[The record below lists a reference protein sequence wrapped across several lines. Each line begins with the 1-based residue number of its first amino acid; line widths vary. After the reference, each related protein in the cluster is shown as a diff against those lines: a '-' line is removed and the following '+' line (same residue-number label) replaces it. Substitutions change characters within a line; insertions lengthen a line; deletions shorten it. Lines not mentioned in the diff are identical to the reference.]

1 MRSLVYAGKDFSEF
15 KCWWDGSQIFRK
27 PAKRIDKYS
36 VPFRNGELFRSQY
49 SFDNVQIVY
58 NCFIKEDYQTNY
70 SDLINYLNSFD
81 KYQILQNS
89 VEADTYRMAIFH
101 AEVEPTTGQFLK
113 DGKFTLTFD
122 CMPQEFLTSGDTPVN
137 VSNVY
142 KRYTGKTV
150 YIDNPTGQSE
160 VTLFRADFSP
170 KQDLNGYDNPWI
182 GGGGKNLF
190 PGVTPSTVTDD
201 DVTYEFVD
209 DNNGGNT
216 WHIKAS
222 GTSSANNADSGNKI
236 FGGANE
242 TPVTLKANTTY
253 IASLTGVTSTSNIR
267 LFLRSNTG
275 TNLWYGDS
283 TTGVWSVT
291 PTEDIEVHRMMFR
304 LTAAG
309 STIDIDGYFQIEE
322 GSAKTD
328 WTPYENICPIT
339 GWDTIPINTTATSR
353 NLLPSDVLFPET
365 VSGVTFTPNMDYPP
379 TREHGIITADG
390 TAEDDIHL
398 MIYDGLQLPEGDYI
412 LTGCPAQTFYRYF
425 LTLYKNGEIV
435 GSQAGEGMR
444 FVVHSGDSIGVGI
457 GIFNRAELLNVE
469 FKPMIRVGTDTNP
482 TYEPYSEE
490 PIPLFTIDLNGT
502 RYGGHVEATTGVLTV
517 DRASVIADPS
527 LSWRYASGNGGYFYL
542 SAAFPNLKR
551 NGQVITNLL
560 PTVTTLAE
568 FASTENCVYCA
579 TNINIKVNGVNTVS
593 DFQTWLTN
601 NSLQVV
607 YEIEPTTIQLT
618 AQQIELATGM
628 NQFGTDTDGL
638 TVTVREPFTLVNP
651 TLMESK
657 PLIKIDQAGTY
668 YLNGEQII
676 QTHGSGAVY
685 PIYID
690 AETMDAYAF
699 DQYGNRLNMNGYV
712 DLPDVEIVLS
722 SGENYFYS
730 TASVTITPRWWR
742 L

>member
-58 NCFIKEDYQTNY
+58 NCFIKEDYQNNY

-89 VEADTYRMAIFH
+89 LEADTYRMAIFH

-113 DGKFTLTFD
+113 DGRFTLTFD

-142 KRYTGKTV
+142 KQYTGKTV

-170 KQDLNGYDNPWI
+170 KQDLNGYEYPWV
-182 GGGGKNLF
+182 GGAGKNKF
-190 PGVTPSTVTDD
+190 
-201 DVTYEFVD
+201 
-209 DNNGGNT
+209 NGQFAYHNADKYSPVVSGNT
-216 WHIKAS
+216 Y
-222 GTSSANNADSGNKI
+222 TVSSKST
-236 FGGANE
+236 GAHQINMQYI
-242 TPVTLKANTTY
+242 TNTNTY
-253 IASLTGVTSTSNIR
+253 
-267 LFLRSNTG
+267 
-275 TNLWYGDS
+275 YGDS
-283 TTGVWSVT
+283 KIVSEGDTFGKTTVTIPTDVKGVLIYVNGDASNSQ
-291 PTEDIEVHRMMFR
+291 H
-304 LTAAG
+304 TAYD
-309 STIDIDGYFQIEE
+309 TQIEE
-322 GSAKTD
+322 GNTATSYA
-328 WTPYENICPIT
+328 PYENICPIT
-339 GWDTIPINTTATSR
+339 GWDTIPINTTVTSR

-390 TAEDDIHL
+390 TATADVEL
-398 MIYDGLQLPEGDYI
+398 MIAEGLQLAEGEYI
-412 LTGCPAQTFYRYF
+412 LTGCPTQTFYNYW
-425 LTLYKNGEIV
+425 LGIYKNGEVV
-435 GSQAGEGMR
+435 GTDVGEGFR
-444 FVVHSGDSIGVGI
+444 FVVHSGESISVGLFI
-457 GIFNRAELLNVE
+457 SSGQELINVKFE
-469 FKPMIRVGTDTNP
+469 PMIRVGTDTDP

-517 DRASVIADPS
+517 DRVSVIADPS
-527 LSWRYASGNGGYFYL
+527 LSWRYASGSGGYFYL

-560 PTVTTLAE
+560 PTVTTAEE

-579 TNINIKVNGVNTVS
+579 TNINIKVKGVDTVS

-607 YEIEPTTIQLT
+607 YEIEPTTVQLT
-618 AQQIELATGM
+618 AQQIELITGM

-685 PIYID
+685 PMYID
-690 AETMDAYAF
+690 TETMDAYAF

-730 TASVTITPRWWR
+730 TASVTITPRWWK